1 MKQGFTVAICSVGE
15 VKPLL
20 LAHHY
25 LSQKSKGFR
34 SGVNVGL
41 YKEGELVGCAIFTNF
56 PVPEVVVGVFGLQ
69 RHEQQ
74 GMYELSRFCLSPSE
88 EHNLASWFLAKAI
101 KFLRANYAVRA
112 LLSYADTGYHL
123 GTLYQAYGFNY
134 YGLTAIKKDWK
145 KDNAALANSRGCTG
159 EGRWVPRTQKHRY
172 LISYDKTL
180 KVLWAQQPYPK
191 RGTLDLVKLAET
203 KLTNMLIL

>member
-1 MKQGFTVAICSVGE
+1 MKQGFTIALCPASE
-15 VKPLL
+15 FKPLL
-20 LAHHY
+20 LEYHY

-41 YKEGELVGCAIFTNF
+41 YQAGELVGCAIFTNF
-56 PVPEVVVGVFGLQ
+56 PVPELVVGLFRLQ

-74 GMYELSRFCLSPSE
+74 GMYELSRFCLFPNE
-88 EHNLASWFLAKAI
+88 EHNLASWFLARAI

-112 LLSYADTGYHL
+112 LLSYADTEYHL

-134 YGLTAIKKDWK
+134 YGLTALKKDWK
-145 KDNAALANSRGCTG
+145 QDNEVLANSRGRRG
-159 EGRWVPRTQKHRY
+159 VGQWVPRTQKHRY
-172 LISYDKTL
+172 LISYDKAL

-191 RGTLDLVKLAET
+191 QNALELVKLVES
-203 KLTNMLIL
+203 KL